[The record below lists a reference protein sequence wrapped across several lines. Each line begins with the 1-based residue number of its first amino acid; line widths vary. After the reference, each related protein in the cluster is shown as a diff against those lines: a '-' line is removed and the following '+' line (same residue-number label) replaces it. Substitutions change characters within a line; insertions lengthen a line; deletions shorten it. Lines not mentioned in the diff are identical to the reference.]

1 MTNTTQPTTE
11 LKALRRQTMLNTYQ
25 FEGKQ
30 IERIIIF
37 KDGEELHSFKWVGNN
52 NNYPEI
58 YFDDIKNR
66 NKIDLNRKEVF
77 YNSFKI
83 YIHADIC
90 QFKELEESFDFETAT
105 YKRYRTAF
113 SMLLNCSKDEPYLN
127 ELGQLRYKTLE
138 PEQREVKDYF
148 KHRNEETPDAQR
160 LESISNKLEQ
170 ITNKYI
176 SAESILQIEA
186 FYNIK
191 FNQPQI

>member
-1 MTNTTQPTTE
+1 MTNTTTQPTTE
-11 LKALRRQTMLNTYQ
+11 LKVLRRQVMLNRYQ
-25 FEGKQ
+25 FEGKE
-30 IERIIIF
+30 IARIIIY
-37 KDGEELHSFKWVGNN
+37 KDGEELHRFDWIGNN

-77 YNSFKI
+77 YNNGKI

-105 YKRYRTAF
+105 YKRYKTAF
-113 SMLLNCSKDEPYLN
+113 SMVLNCSKDDAYLN
-127 ELGQLRYKTLE
+127 DLGQLRYKTLN

-148 KHRNEETPDAQR
+148 KHRNEETTDAKR
-160 LESISNKLEQ
+160 LESISKKLED

-176 SAESILQIEA
+176 SPESILEIEA

-191 FNQPQI
+191 FNEL

>member
-1 MTNTTQPTTE
+1 MTNTTTQTE
-11 LKALRRQTMLNTYQ
+11 FKALRRQAMMNTYQ

-30 IERIIIF
+30 IERIIIY
-37 KDGEELHSFKWVGNN
+37 KDGEELHRFNWIGNN

-77 YNSFKI
+77 YNNGKI

-90 QFKELEESFDFETAT
+90 QFKELNESFDFETAT
-105 YKRYRTAF
+105 YKRYKTAF

-127 ELGQLRYKTLE
+127 ELGQLRYRILE

-160 LESISNKLEQ
+160 LESISKKLED
-170 ITNKYI
+170 ITHKWV
-176 SAESILQIEA
+176 SPESILEIEA
-186 FYNIK
+186 FYKIK